1 MEAFNGPSGSKKFNL
16 FVLLDVV
23 ASCFVNVIYQPK
35 YATSFPFQNKTPG
48 ILFGILKLG
57 FGDVYVRI
65 KRDTPIRL
73 LPRSNWVVWDCLQG
87 FDIHIGDH
95 TDHTLSQECFG

>member
-1 MEAFNGPSGSKKFNL
+1 M
-16 FVLLDVV
+16 VLQVPKSSICLYYLMLLLVV
-23 ASCFVNVIYQPK
+23 FVNVIYQPK

>member
-1 MEAFNGPSGSKKFNL
+1 M
-16 FVLLDVV
+16 VLQVPNSSICLYFLMLLLVV
-23 ASCFVNVIYQPK
+23 FVNVIYRPK

>member
-1 MEAFNGPSGSKKFNL
+1 M
-16 FVLLDVV
+16 VLQVPKSSICLYYLMLLLVV
-23 ASCFVNVIYQPK
+23 FVNVIYRPK
-35 YATSFPFQNKTPG
+35 YATSFPFQNKTP
-48 ILFGILKLG
+48 LG